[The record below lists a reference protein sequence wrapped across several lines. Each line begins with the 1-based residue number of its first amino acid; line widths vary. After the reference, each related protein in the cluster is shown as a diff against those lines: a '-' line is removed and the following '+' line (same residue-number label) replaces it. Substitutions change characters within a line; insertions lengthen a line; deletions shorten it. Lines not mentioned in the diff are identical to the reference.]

1 MPDEISPADDV
12 LRGVSAIAA
21 FLGENERRTFYLC
34 ERGLIP
40 CGKLGT
46 GWVASKRA
54 LRAHY
59 ARLTGA
65 EAA

>member
-1 MPDEISPADDV
+1 MIDDISPADDL
-12 LRGVSAIAA
+12 LRGVAAI
-21 FLGENERRTFYLC
+21 GEYIGEPDRRVFYLC

-40 CGKLGT
+40 CGKLGA
-46 GWVASKRA
+46 GWVASKRT
-54 LRAHY
+54 LRLHF